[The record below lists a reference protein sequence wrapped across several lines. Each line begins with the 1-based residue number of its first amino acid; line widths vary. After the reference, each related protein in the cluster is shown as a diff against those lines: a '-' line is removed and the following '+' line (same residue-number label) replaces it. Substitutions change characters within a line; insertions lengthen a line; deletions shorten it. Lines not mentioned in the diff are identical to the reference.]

1 MAKMTYLP
9 NRPQNCLGRA
19 PVLTLLFVALCA
31 KYGLGMKR
39 SSVNICGTR
48 ITSEIF
54 EGGNGMGINE
64 GPHF

>member
-1 MAKMTYLP
+1 M
-9 NRPQNCLGRA
+9 
-19 PVLTLLFVALCA
+19 TLLFVALCA